1 MLFLVLCKVD
11 FIRNSI
17 LTILK
22 DTIPEK
28 SHKNTGHYDNLKMI
42 LKIKFVLTVLFLIFF
57 IPSFVCSQVF
67 EEFEVDKEGEEK
79 QEQKDSNIY
88 PYVGSWKL
96 NGYGAFQDSTT
107 LDTLLDYFQ
116 VYHPVFI
123 NSITSTFVGNYGT
136 PAINNDFFDRN
147 TNVDFFFLQSRE
159 DYLLTPAAIQYYN
172 TRTPYTRLDF
182 GQSGH
187 RSIKNETRFNVFH
200 SQNVNPFLNFTLR
213 MNMAKSAG
221 QYNAQ
226 EAKNNFITLYSSYN
240 TENWSIYS
248 GFITNTVK
256 NNENGGLT
264 EDALLFNGADS
275 ELLNTNLN
283 ASKSGFTGT
292 YYFAN
297 GEYRIGKITSTE
309 EDSSIFRPILGIMLS
324 TQYERHL
331 QEFVDEEEA
340 GNTFFNNTYFG
351 SDYLKDSIRFNKLSN
366 VFQLKQ
372 YENANRKT
380 SFGKRAYLGTE
391 FVKTTTPGPD
401 TTRIGSIILPGYKSI
416 VKDYTNIYLGGGIF
430 REVGKFW
437 TWNFDGT
444 IYLIGPKAGQTE
456 LSGIISKPFTVL
468 KDTLASLVLTGSI
481 NNTVADYFQEE
492 FYSNHY
498 RWNNDFSMEQRMDV
512 NGSIISP
519 KFKLKLSGNYAII
532 NNYIYNNYE
541 GIPSQTGKELLVFSA
556 FADKDFNHRNLHF
569 RVRAL
574 WQKASNEEV
583 IHLPD
588 LSAFV
593 SAYYKFVISKV
604 MFTQIGVDT
613 RYNTKYYA
621 DAYSPATG
629 LFYLQNEKKYGNY
642 PYIDVYA
649 NLRLKRTRV
658 FFKMIN
664 IGTNFLDTEY
674 MMAPH
679 YPMPRS
685 SFRFGI
691 SWLFYD

>member
-1 MLFLVLCKVD
+1 MIKRAK
-11 FIRNSI
+11 FI
-17 LTILK
+17 
-22 DTIPEK
+22 
-28 SHKNTGHYDNLKMI
+28 
-42 LKIKFVLTVLFLIFF
+42 LTVLFLVFF

-67 EEFEVDKEGEEK
+67 EEFEVDQEGAEEK
-79 QEQKDSNIY
+79 QEVKDSKIY
-88 PYVGSWKL
+88 PYIGSWKL
-96 NGYGAFQDSTT
+96 SDYGAFQDSTK
-107 LDTLLDYFQ
+107 LDTLLDNFQ
-116 VYHPVFI
+116 IYYPVFI
-123 NSITSTFVGNYGT
+123 NSLTSTYVGNYGT
-136 PAINNDFFDRN
+136 PAINNDFFNRS
-147 TNVDFFFLQSRE
+147 TNVDFLFLQSRE
-159 DYLLTPAAIQYYN
+159 DYLLTPATIQYYN

-200 SQNVNPFLNFTLR
+200 SQNVNPFLNFTLL

-226 EAKNNFITLYSSYN
+226 ETKNNFITLYSCYN
-240 TENWSIYS
+240 TDNLSIYS

-264 EDALLFNGADS
+264 DDSLLFNGADS

-283 ASKSGFTGT
+283 ASKLGFKGT

-297 GEYRIGKITSTE
+297 GEYRIGKFMSTE
-309 EDSSIFRPILGIMLS
+309 EDSSVFRPILGILVS
-324 TQYERHL
+324 SQYERHK
-331 QEFVDEEEA
+331 QEFIDEEEE
-340 GNTFFNNTYFG
+340 GNTFFKNTYFG
-351 SDYLKDSIRFNKLSN
+351 SDYIKDSVSFNKLRN

-372 YENANRKT
+372 YENASRKT

-401 TTRIGSIILPGYKSI
+401 TARIGSIILPGYKSI
-416 VKDYTNIYLGGGIF
+416 VNDYTNLYLGGGIF
-430 REVGKFW
+430 RDVGKFW
-437 TWNFDGT
+437 TWNFDGK
-444 IYLIGPKAGQTE
+444 IYFIGRKAGQTE

-468 KDTLASLVLTGSI
+468 KDTSASLVLTGSL

-498 RWNNDFSMEQRMDV
+498 RWDNNFGTEQRMNV
-512 NGSIISP
+512 NSTINSP

-532 NNYIYNNYE
+532 NNYIYNSYE
-541 GIPSQTGKELLVFSA
+541 AIPSQTGKELLVFSV
-556 FADKDFNHRNLHF
+556 FADKDFNRRNLHF

-574 WQKASNEEV
+574 WQKASDETY
-583 IHLPD
+583 IHIPD

-664 IGTNFLDTEY
+664 IGTNFLESEY
-674 MMAPH
+674 ITTPH

>member
-1 MLFLVLCKVD
+1 MYLKMGLKT
-11 FIRNSI
+11 ISI
-17 LTILK
+17 LHVLLLTLI
-22 DTIPEK
+22 IPY
-28 SHKNTGHYDNLKMI
+28 SAY
-42 LKIKFVLTVLFLIFF
+42 
-57 IPSFVCSQVF
+57 SQVF
-67 EEFEVDKEGEEK
+67 QEFDADREGSEKEDEK
-79 QEQKDSNIY
+79 KKTTVN
-88 PYVGSWKL
+88 PNVGSWQISEF
-96 NGYGAFQDSTT
+96 GAFHDSLP
-107 LDTLLDYFQ
+107 LDTMLGNFQ
-116 VYHPVFI
+116 IYHPVFI
-123 NSITSTFVGNYGT
+123 NSLTSSYIGNYGT
-136 PAINNDFFDRN
+136 PAINNDFFDRKS
-147 TNVDFFFLQSRE
+147 NVDFFFFKSRE
-159 DYLLTPAAIQYYN
+159 DYLLTPASVQYYN

-182 GQSGH
+182 GQSGNKAV
-187 RSIKNETRFNVFH
+187 KNETRFNVFH
-200 SQNVNPFLNFTLR
+200 SQNVNPYLNFTLR
-213 MNMAKSAG
+213 MNLAKSAG
-221 QYNAQ
+221 QYIAQ
-226 EAKNNFITLYSSYN
+226 ESKNNFITLYSSYN
-240 TENWSIYS
+240 TDKLSIYT
-248 GFITNTVK
+248 GFISNTVK

-264 EDALLFNGADS
+264 DDDLLFNGADT
-275 ELLNTNLN
+275 ELLNTNLS
-283 ASKSGFTGT
+283 ASKSNFTGT

-297 GEYRIGKITSTE
+297 GEYRIGKIISNE
-309 EDSSIFRPILGIMLS
+309 QDSSVFRPILGIILS
-324 TQYERHL
+324 SQYERHK
-331 QEFVDEEEA
+331 QEFIDEEEDS
-340 GNTFFNNTYFG
+340 NNFFQNTYY
-351 SDYLKDSIRFNKLSN
+351 SADYIKDSIRFNKLNN

-372 YENANRKT
+372 YENPDRKT
-380 SFGKRAYLGTE
+380 SFGTRAFIGIDFINTLS
-391 FVKTTTPGPD
+391 PGPD
-401 TTRIGSIILPGYKSI
+401 TVNFKS
-416 VKDYTNIYLGGGIF
+416 VTNNYSNLYGGGGIF
-430 REVGKFW
+430 REKGKFW
-437 TWNFDGT
+437 TWNFDGK
-444 IYLIGPKAGQTE
+444 IYFIGPKAGQTE

-498 RWNNDFSMEQRMDV
+498 RWNNNFSMEQRMDL

-556 FADKDFNHRNLHF
+556 FADKDFNYRNLHF

-574 WQKASNEEV
+574 WQKASDEEY

-588 LSAFV
+588 LSGFV
-593 SAYYKFVISKV
+593 SAYFKFVVSKV
-604 MFTQIGVDT
+604 LFTQIGFDT
-613 RYNTKYYA
+613 RYDTKYYA

-664 IGTNFLDTEY
+664 IATNFLDTEY
-674 MMAPH
+674 MTTPH